1 MGVVAVRAE
10 QVSLVTVPIA
20 GSPAV
25 NAGTPIAKFLAVT
38 LTAKQVGLLERD
50 LLAAREVK
58 LIAIVG
64 VMTIQTPTVL
74 LIVLEHDVVVE
85 VGQFSPL
92 AVDRQIGMTIGARE
106 YPVREWWFR
115 DLELCFRHIG
125 SGRVR
130 RTQPQSCHS

>member
-1 MGVVAVRAE
+1 MVVVAVRAE
-10 QVSLVTVPIA
+10 QVSLVPVPIA

-50 LLAAREVK
+50 LLTAREVK

-92 AVDRQIGMTIGARE
+92 AVDRQIGMTIRARE
-106 YPVREWWFR
+106 YPVRERWFR
-115 DLELCFRHIG
+115 DLELRFRRIG

-130 RTQPQSCHS
+130 CTQPQSCHT